1 MSPIPTAL
9 ITAGSAGLGA
19 ATAKLFARNGYSVVI
34 NYANNSDRADAL
46 VKELE
51 SLSSTSPS
59 STEGGQRQHFH
70 AIKADLSSRAET
82 SALVKS
88 AADALGGRLDV
99 LFSNGGWT
107 RLRNIADLDDNV
119 DEDDWDRCFN
129 MNVKSHLFLMHA
141 ARPYLDE
148 AEGAFVTT
156 ASLAGVKVSGSSLV
170 KHSFFAISFLSI
182 FLLVLAISAAQYR
195 MGAAYAVT
203 KAAQIH
209 LVKGLALA
217 AGPRIR
223 VNSVSPGLMLTEWGL
238 QFPQEKQQA
247 ARDRTPLKRLATVD
261 DVADQVLCF
270 ARSRSVTG
278 ANAVIDGGLS
288 I

>member
-59 STEGGQRQHFH
+59 PTEGGQRQRFH
-70 AIKADLSSRAET
+70 AVKADLSSRAET
-82 SALVKS
+82 SALVES

-107 RLRNIADLDDNV
+107 RLRDIADLDDNV

-148 AEGAFVTT
+148 AEGAFITT
-156 ASLAGVKVSGSSLV
+156 ASLAGVKVSGSSL
-170 KHSFFAISFLSI
+170 
-182 FLLVLAISAAQYR
+182 
-195 MGAAYAVT
+195 AYAVT

>member
-51 SLSSTSPS
+51 SLSSTSSS

-70 AIKADLSSRAET
+70 AIKADLSSRTET

-148 AEGAFVTT
+148 AEGAFITT
-156 ASLAGVKVSGSSLV
+156 ASLAGVKVSGSSL
-170 KHSFFAISFLSI
+170 
-182 FLLVLAISAAQYR
+182 
-195 MGAAYAVT
+195 AYAVT

>member
-34 NYANNSDRADAL
+34 NYANNSDRAEAL

-51 SLSSTSPS
+51 SLSSTATTSS
-59 STEGGQRQHFH
+59 STEGSQRQHFH

-107 RLRNIADLDDNV
+107 RLRNIADFDDNV

-148 AEGAFVTT
+148 AEGAFITT

-170 KHSFFAISFLSI
+170 
-182 FLLVLAISAAQYR
+182 
-195 MGAAYAVT
+195 
-203 KAAQIH
+203 
-209 LVKGLALA
+209 
-217 AGPRIR
+217 
-223 VNSVSPGLMLTEWGL
+223 N
-238 QFPQEKQQA
+238 
-247 ARDRTPLKRLATVD
+247 
-261 DVADQVLCF
+261 
-270 ARSRSVTG
+270 
-278 ANAVIDGGLS
+278 
-288 I
+288 

>member
-34 NYANNSDRADAL
+34 NYANNSDRAEAL

-51 SLSSTSPS
+51 SLSSTSTTSSSS
-59 STEGGQRQHFH
+59 STQGSPQRQQHFH

-148 AEGAFVTT
+148 AEGAFITT

-170 KHSFFAISFLSI
+170 
-182 FLLVLAISAAQYR
+182 
-195 MGAAYAVT
+195 
-203 KAAQIH
+203 
-209 LVKGLALA
+209 
-217 AGPRIR
+217 
-223 VNSVSPGLMLTEWGL
+223 N
-238 QFPQEKQQA
+238 
-247 ARDRTPLKRLATVD
+247 
-261 DVADQVLCF
+261 
-270 ARSRSVTG
+270 
-278 ANAVIDGGLS
+278 
-288 I
+288 

>member
-34 NYANNSDRADAL
+34 NYANNSDRAEAL

-51 SLSSTSPS
+51 SLSSAASSSS
-59 STEGGQRQHFH
+59 STEGSQRQHFH
-70 AIKADLSSRAET
+70 AIKADLTSRTET
-82 SALVKS
+82 AALVKS

-148 AEGAFVTT
+148 AEGAFITT
-156 ASLAGVKVSGSSLV
+156 ASLAGSPNLMILIKPLPP
-170 KHSFFAISFLSI
+170 FAFILPNI
-182 FLLVLAISAAQYR
+182 VWTQ
-195 MGAAYAVT
+195 
-203 KAAQIH
+203 
-209 LVKGLALA
+209 
-217 AGPRIR
+217 PRISSEPK
-223 VNSVSPGLMLTEWGL
+223 NKS
-238 QFPQEKQQA
+238 KQ
-247 ARDRTPLKRLATVD
+247 RLSRPHVD
-261 DVADQVLCF
+261 
-270 ARSRSVTG
+270 
-278 ANAVIDGGLS
+278 
-288 I
+288 

>member
-19 ATAKLFARNGYSVVI
+19 ATAKLFAQNGYNVVV
-34 NYANNSDRADAL
+34 NYANNADRA
-46 VKELE
+46 E
-51 SLSSTSPS
+51 SLVQELKSLSPLQANQ
-59 STEGGQRQHFH
+59 QRFK
-70 AIKADLSSRAET
+70 AIKADLSNKNET
-82 SALVKS
+82 SQLVKQAVES
-88 AADALGGRLDV
+88 LGRLDV

-107 RLRNIADLDDNV
+107 RLRNIEDLDDNV

-148 AEGAFVTT
+148 AEGAFIST
-156 ASLAGVKVSGSSLV
+156 ASLAGVKVSGSSL
-170 KHSFFAISFLSI
+170 
-182 FLLVLAISAAQYR
+182 
-195 MGAAYAVT
+195 AYSVT

-209 LVKGLALA
+209 LVKGLAMA
-217 AGPRIR
+217 AGPRVR

-238 QFPQEKQQA
+238 QFPEEQQQA
-247 ARDRTPLKRLATVD
+247 ARDKTRLKRLPTVE

-270 ARSRSVTG
+270 AKSRSVTG

>member
-59 STEGGQRQHFH
+59 STEGGQRQRFH

-148 AEGAFVTT
+148 AEGAFITT
-156 ASLAGVKVSGSSLV
+156 ASLAGVKVSGSSL
-170 KHSFFAISFLSI
+170 
-182 FLLVLAISAAQYR
+182 
-195 MGAAYAVT
+195 AYAVT

-247 ARDRTPLKRLATVD
+247 ARDRTPLERLATVD

>member
-34 NYANNSDRADAL
+34 NYANNSDRAEAL

-51 SLSSTSPS
+51 SLSSASTSSS
-59 STEGGQRQHFH
+59 STEGSQRQHFH
-70 AIKADLSSRAET
+70 AIKADLSSRTET

-148 AEGAFVTT
+148 AEGAFITT
-156 ASLAGVKVSGSSLV
+156 ASLAGLRRDESSPDPPRKRPRISSGPENKS
-170 KHSFFAISFLSI
+170 KQRLSGPH
-182 FLLVLAISAAQYR
+182 VDVPARETTGRPGQDAAQAPR
-195 MGAAYAVT
+195 HGRRRGRPGAV
-203 KAAQIH
+203 
-209 LVKGLALA
+209 L
-217 AGPRIR
+217 R
-223 VNSVSPGLMLTEWGL
+223 
-238 QFPQEKQQA
+238 QEQE
-247 ARDRTPLKRLATVD
+247 RHRR
-261 DVADQVLCF
+261 
-270 ARSRSVTG
+270 
-278 ANAVIDGGLS
+278 
-288 I
+288 

>member
-34 NYANNSDRADAL
+34 NYANNSDRAEAL

-51 SLSSTSPS
+51 SLSSASTSSS
-59 STEGGQRQHFH
+59 STEGSQRQHFH
-70 AIKADLSSRAET
+70 AIKADLSSRTET

-148 AEGAFVTT
+148 AEGAFITT
-156 ASLAGVKVSGSSLV
+156 ASLAGVK
-170 KHSFFAISFLSI
+170 
-182 FLLVLAISAAQYR
+182 
-195 MGAAYAVT
+195 AYAVT